1 MHGKPFLSKMGFGCN
16 WIRESVHAGLFGEFA
31 WFDGGGGEGLLA
43 ADLLKFCLI
52 YIYIPGGGSPIP
64 GEFITGLEIFL
75 RQFG

>member
-1 MHGKPFLSKMGFGCN
+1 MHDKPFLSNKGCGCN

-31 WFDGGGGEGLLA
+31 WFDRGEGLLA
-43 ADLLKFCLI
+43 ADLLKFCLF

-75 RQFG
+75 RQFS